1 MAPRTEKSQLKR
13 QRVSFFSFVPF
24 IPRLRTRPSR
34 LRCLTPQG
42 SLPEDATE
50 SKKPRRSDRL
60 PQPAQDKTPVV
71 NKKHLPSPVTHVT
84 DHSSSD
90 RCKEPTATPPPP
102 EADYV
107 TPRKSDESWA
117 QGQTLSS
124 PPQDTQPLSQ
134 YLDRH
139 PALSDEVEDEVKEGV
154 WGYLVPLDPKYGDK
168 PLVLK
173 RRSACPLP
181 DSIAAAADA
190 SAEED
195 QDKGQDAKPQT
206 LKEEEAYEDT
216 KIKGVASGGFLIG
229 RHPECGELRRA
240 RPGPVETLTSFQT

>member
-1 MAPRTEKSQLKR
+1 MFPSCQ
-13 QRVSFFSFVPF
+13 SFSFISFPCLPLSHPSPLGSTHVP
-24 IPRLRTRPSR
+24 SS
-34 LRCLTPQG
+34 CLSPHPNQQG

-60 PQPAQDKTPVV
+60 SHAAPDKTPVT
-71 NKKHLPSPVTHVT
+71 NTKHLPSPVTHRT
-84 DHSSSD
+84 EQSSSD
-90 RCKEPTATPPPP
+90 LCKEPTATPPGP
-102 EADYV
+102 EADDV
-107 TPRKSDESWA
+107 TPRKSDESRA

-173 RRSACPLP
+173 RRNACPLP
-181 DSIAAAADA
+181 DSLAAAADCGR
-190 SAEED
+190 ED
-195 QDKGQDAKPQT
+195 DPGQDAKSAA
-206 LKEEEAYEDT
+206 LKEEEAYERT

-229 RHPECGELRRA
+229 RHPECGESRRA
-240 RPGPVETLTSFQT
+240 PAGA